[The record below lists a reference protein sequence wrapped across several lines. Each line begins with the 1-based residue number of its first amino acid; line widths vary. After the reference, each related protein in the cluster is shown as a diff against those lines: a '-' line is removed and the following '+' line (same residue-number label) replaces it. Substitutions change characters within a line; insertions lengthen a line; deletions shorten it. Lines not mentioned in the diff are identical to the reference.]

1 MIRTFAVLSLAS
13 VGLALPAASAA
24 QSDSPLGILS
34 GQRPTDPP
42 PLRAGSDDLDRAL
55 QLLNADGQGVPD
67 IRYVPRPA
75 TPTVDDAA
83 PRMNAP
89 SGRPTAV
96 PKSFRVREV
105 TLNTPAREG
114 LAMSEAWSQTPSLP
128 APGPDG
134 RVLYT
139 YGEGLPTLVC
149 APLRLCVI
157 ELEPGERLMGDP
169 QIGDAVRWVVSAAR
183 TGGGPGRAATDL
195 LIVKPKTIGL
205 DTALLVATDRRAY
218 YVRLLSRSDRY
229 MARIAF
235 DYSGETEKA
244 LATEIERLGQA
255 ETQANEPR
263 VALEALD
270 FGYRWRANG
279 RNRAIAPQRVFD
291 DGAKTFIEVSAALSA
306 SELPILV
313 LVGPDGHD
321 ETVNYRVR
329 GNRFIVDRQIE
340 RVALIRGAGRRA
352 ERVVIERDRRASP
365 GPPSARANVRAPLMM
380 ASGRP

>member
-1 MIRTFAVLSLAS
+1 MNRFAHRPLLLTIGLVLS
-13 VGLALPAASAA
+13 VTSAA
-24 QSDSPLGILS
+24 QAPA
-34 GQRPTDPP
+34 PTPVP
-42 PLRAGSDDLDRAL
+42 APMLRGSLEDMNRAL
-55 QLLNADGQGVPD
+55 RDLNADDQGVPD
-67 IRYVPRPA
+67 IRFVPRP
-75 TPTVDDAA
+75 DLGGDAA
-83 PRMNAP
+83 PRANPP
-89 SGRPTAV
+89 SGRPVAV
-96 PKSFRVREV
+96 PKSFRIREV
-105 TLNTPAREG
+105 PLNTPAREG

-134 RVLYT
+134 RVLYV

-157 ELEPGERLMGDP
+157 ELEAGERLVGDP

-183 TGGGPGRAATDL
+183 TGGGSGRAATDL

-235 DYSGETEKA
+235 DYSGETERA
-244 LATEIERLGQA
+244 LTSEINRLNEA
-255 ETQANEPR
+255 ENEANEPR
-263 VALEALD
+263 VALESLD
-270 FGYRWRANG
+270 FGYRWRASG
-279 RNRAIAPQRVFD
+279 RHRAIAPERVFD
-291 DGAKTFIEVSAALSA
+291 DGAKTFVEVSPALSA
-306 SELPILV
+306 GELPILV
-313 LVGPDGHD
+313 LVGPDGKD

-340 RVALIRGAGRRA
+340 RMALIRGAGRRA

-365 GPPSARANVRAPLMM
+365 GPRIAQANARAPHVTTAE
-380 ASGRP
+380 RP

>member
-1 MIRTFAVLSLAS
+1 MLSAT
-13 VGLALPAASAA
+13 SAA
-24 QSDSPLGILS
+24 QAPA
-34 GQRPTDPP
+34 PVPP
-42 PLRAGSDDLDRAL
+42 QAPAPIARGSLEDMNRAL
-55 QLLNADGQGVPD
+55 RDLNADGQGVPD
-67 IRYVPRPA
+67 IRFVPRPDLGSDG
-75 TPTVDDAA
+75 TPHA
-83 PRMNAP
+83 NLP
-89 SGRPTAV
+89 SGRPVAV
-96 PKSFRVREV
+96 PKSFRIKEV
-105 TLNTPAREG
+105 SLNTPAREG

-134 RVLYT
+134 RVLYV

-157 ELEPGERLMGDP
+157 ELEAGERLVGDP

-235 DYSGETEKA
+235 DYSGETERA
-244 LATEIERLGQA
+244 LTSEINRLNEA

-263 VALEALD
+263 VALESLD
-270 FGYRWRANG
+270 FGYRWRASG
-279 RNRAIAPQRVFD
+279 RHRAIAPERVFD
-291 DGAKTFIEVSAALSA
+291 DGAKTFVEVSPALSA

-313 LVGPDGHD
+313 LVGPDGKD

-340 RVALIRGAGRRA
+340 RMALIRGAGRRA

-365 GPPSARANVRAPLMM
+365 GPRTAQANARAPHVTTAE
-380 ASGRP
+380 RP

>member
-1 MIRTFAVLSLAS
+1 MNLIRTRPLLVTLGLVLSATS
-13 VGLALPAASAA
+13 VAQAPAPVA
-24 QSDSPLGILS
+24 
-34 GQRPTDPP
+34 R
-42 PLRAGSDDLDRAL
+42 GSFEDMNRAL
-55 QLLNADGQGVPD
+55 QDLNVDGQGVPD
-67 IRYVPRPA
+67 IRFVPRPTSGTGSTLPA
-75 TPTVDDAA
+75 NP
-83 PRMNAP
+83 P
-89 SGRPTAV
+89 SGRPVAV
-96 PKSFRVREV
+96 PKSFRIKEV
-105 TLNTPAREG
+105 ALNTPAREG

-134 RVLYT
+134 RVLYV

-195 LIVKPKTIGL
+195 LIVKPKSIGL

-235 DYSGETEKA
+235 DYSGETERA
-244 LATEIERLGQA
+244 LTSEINRLNEA
-255 ETQANEPR
+255 ETEANEPR

-270 FGYRWRANG
+270 FGYRWRASG
-279 RNRAIAPQRVFD
+279 RHRAIAPERVFD
-291 DGAKTFIEVSAALSA
+291 DGAKTFVEVNPALSA
-306 SELPILV
+306 GELPILV
-313 LVGPDGHD
+313 LVGPDGKD

-340 RVALIRGAGRRA
+340 RMALIRGAGRRA

-365 GPPSARANVRAPLMM
+365 GPRTAQANARAPHATT
-380 ASGRP
+380 AERP

>member
-1 MIRTFAVLSLAS
+1 MNRTCARSLLLAFGIALSAV
-13 VGLALPAASAA
+13 SAA
-24 QSDSPLGILS
+24 QSDSPLGVLS
-34 GQRPTDPP
+34 GVRPTDPP
-42 PLRAGSDDLDRAL
+42 PLRAGPADLDRAL
-55 QLLNADGQGVPD
+55 HLLNAEGEGVPD
-67 IRYVPRPA
+67 IRFVPRPA
-75 TPTVDDAA
+75 PGSDAA
-83 PRMNAP
+83 PRANPP
-89 SGRPTAV
+89 SGRPVAV
-96 PKSFRVREV
+96 PKSFRVKEV
-105 TLNTPAREG
+105 ALNTPAREG

-139 YGEGLPTLVC
+139 FGEGLPTLVC

-157 ELEPGERLMGDP
+157 ELEAGERLLGDP

-205 DTALLVATDRRAY
+205 DTALLIATDRRAY

-235 DYSGETEKA
+235 DYSAETERL
-244 LATEIERLGQA
+244 LANEIDRLSQE
-255 ETQANEPR
+255 ETTVDEPR
-263 VALEALD
+263 VALDALD
-270 FGYRWRANG
+270 FGYRWRSSG
-279 RNRAIAPQRVFD
+279 RHRAIAPTRVFD
-291 DGAKTFIEVSAALSA
+291 DGAKTFVEVSPALSA

-313 LVGPDGHD
+313 LVGPDGRD

-365 GPPSARANVRAPLMM
+365 GPPAARANARTSPAT
-380 ASGRP
+380 SKRP

>member
-1 MIRTFAVLSLAS
+1 MNRNCHRPLLLTIGLVLS
-13 VGLALPAASAA
+13 AASAA
-24 QSDSPLGILS
+24 QTPAPAA
-34 GQRPTDPP
+34 R
-42 PLRAGSDDLDRAL
+42 GSVEDMNRAL
-55 QLLNADGQGVPD
+55 RELNADGQGVPD
-67 IRYVPRPA
+67 IRYVPRPDLGSDA
-75 TPTVDDAA
+75 TPRAN
-83 PRMNAP
+83 PP
-89 SGRPTAV
+89 SGRPVAV
-96 PKSFRVREV
+96 PKSFHVKEV

-134 RVLYT
+134 RVLYL

-157 ELEPGERLMGDP
+157 ELEAGERLVGDP

-235 DYSGETEKA
+235 DYSGETERA
-244 LATEIERLGQA
+244 LSSEISRLTEAEAAAT
-255 ETQANEPR
+255 EPR
-263 VALEALD
+263 VALESLD
-270 FGYRWRANG
+270 FGYRWRASG
-279 RNRAIAPQRVFD
+279 RHRAIAPTRVFD
-291 DGAKTFIEVSAALSA
+291 DGAKTFVEVSPALSA

-313 LVGPDGHD
+313 LVGPDGKD

-352 ERVVIERDRRASP
+352 ERVLIERDRRASP
-365 GPPSARANVRAPLMM
+365 GPRAAQANARTSPTPIE
-380 ASGRP
+380 RP

>member
-1 MIRTFAVLSLAS
+1 MNVRCHRPMLLTLGLVLS
-13 VGLALPAASAA
+13 AASTA
-24 QSDSPLGILS
+24 QTPA
-34 GQRPTDPP
+34 PP
-42 PLRAGSDDLDRAL
+42 PVTRGSLEDMNRAL
-55 QLLNADGQGVPD
+55 RDLNADGQGVPD
-67 IRYVPRPA
+67 IRYVPRPDFGSEA
-75 TPTVDDAA
+75 TPRAN
-83 PRMNAP
+83 PP
-89 SGRPTAV
+89 SGRPVAV
-96 PKSFRVREV
+96 PKSFRVKEV
-105 TLNTPAREG
+105 SLNTPAREG

-134 RVLYT
+134 RVLYA

-157 ELEPGERLMGDP
+157 ELEAGERLVGDP

-183 TGGGPGRAATDL
+183 TGGGPGRVATDL

-235 DYSGETEKA
+235 DYSGETERA
-244 LATEIERLGQA
+244 LSTEISRLSQEEA
-255 ETQANEPR
+255 AANEPR
-263 VALEALD
+263 VALESLD
-270 FGYRWRANG
+270 FGYRWRAIG
-279 RNRAIAPQRVFD
+279 RHRAIAPTRVFD
-291 DGAKTFIEVSAALSA
+291 DGAKTFVEVSPALSA

-313 LVGPDGHD
+313 LVGPDGKD

-340 RVALIRGAGRRA
+340 RIALIRGAGRRA

-365 GPPSARANVRAPLMM
+365 GPQAAQANARVSLTTPE
-380 ASGRP
+380 RP